1 MALNT
6 IAITTTL
13 HASGVECIN
22 TMTHEIVGPCT
33 CINTKTHEIV
43 VPCTGHVINLFQAL
57 HYALD
62 ATWKERHRV
71 DFQLHGEEL
80 SNQDWERWATSESH
94 FQATT
99 KDIVR

>member
-1 MALNT
+1 MKVVLNI

-22 TMTHEIVGPCT
+22 TMAHQIVGPCT
-33 CINTKTHEIV
+33 E
-43 VPCTGHVINLFQAL
+43 HVIKQFQTL

-80 SNQDWERWATSESH
+80 PNQDWKRWATAESH
-94 FQATT
+94 FQDTT
-99 KDIVR
+99 KSIAR